1 MCRRPG
7 ACATGVALMRV
18 RVKVCGIT
26 RVEDALAAAELGV
39 DAVGLNFAAE
49 SPRCVDLETAR
60 AICDALPP
68 LVNRVGVLINTAPA
82 GLTLIARE
90 AGVNQFQFHGE
101 ESPQECAAS
110 PLPWF

>member
-7 ACATGVALMRV
+7 ACPAGAALMRV

-68 LVNRVGVLINTAPA
+68 LVNRVGVLINPAPA
-82 GLTLIARE
+82 ALTLVARE
-90 AGVNQFQFHGE
+90 VSVNQFQFHGE
-101 ESPQECAAS
+101 ESPEECAAS
-110 PLPWF
+110 P